1 MRTCTVFFLYHSV
14 ATPHVKEPKTGKNIQ
29 SHNRIRLLPKSV
41 ETLLFLKYDL
51 HVATLIQH
59 SEKPPNDFEAPNTK
73 EYDSEEQQLEA
84 PSSDKFKGF

>member
-1 MRTCTVFFLYHSV
+1 MCACTLFLYHSV
-14 ATPHVKEPKTGKNIQ
+14 ATPCVKEPKTGKNIQ

-41 ETLLFLKYDL
+41 ETLFIKCTL

-59 SEKPPNDFEAPNTK
+59 TEKPPNGFEAPNTK

-84 PSSDKFKGF
+84 PSSDKFEGF